1 MTKTARNTRNNWLLN
16 GAIALIACTT
26 LLIGCS
32 PEMRMDRL
40 IKKHPH
46 LLATDTVTVTDSI
59 LIRGTQGDT
68 IFKLSYDT
76 MVFVKDNMTVKHF
89 YNHETDSVYIWA
101 KCHDTVHHYSRDVV
115 TRTVTVDSSPW
126 IVKQFSWLWWVFL
139 IFFVLLFI
147 WGLIRRE

>member
-1 MTKTARNTRNNWLLN
+1 MTTTQRNTRNNWLLN

-46 LLATDTVTVTDSI
+46 LLATDTITVTDSI
-59 LIRGTQGDT
+59 LIRGAQGDT

-115 TRTVTVDSSPW
+115 TRTVTVDSSNWAWKMLNSPW
-126 IVKQFSWLWWVFL
+126 FLFIIV
-139 IFFVLLFI
+139 IIGII
-147 WGLIRRE
+147 WGLTRRK

>member
-1 MTKTARNTRNNWLLN
+1 MTKTARNTRNNWIIN
-16 GAIALIACTT
+16 GAIALICSTS

-68 IFKLSYDT
+68 VFKLSYDT
-76 MVFVKDNMTVKHF
+76 MVFVKDNMTVNHF

-101 KCHDTVHHYSRDVV
+101 KCHDTVHHFTKDIV
-115 TRTVTVDSSPW
+115 TKTVTVDSNPW
-126 IVKQFSWLWWVFL
+126 AWKKRHWFFL
-139 IFFVLLFI
+139 IGLILFI
-147 WGLIRRE
+147 VIWRLLTRRK